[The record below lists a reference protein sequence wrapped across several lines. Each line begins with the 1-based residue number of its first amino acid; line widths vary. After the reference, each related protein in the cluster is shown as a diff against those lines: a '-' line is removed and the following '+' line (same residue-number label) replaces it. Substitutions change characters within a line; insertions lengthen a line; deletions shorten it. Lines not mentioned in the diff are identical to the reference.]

1 MNEKPTISQTNF
13 STAARTR
20 YFYSVKT
27 YIDLIIHAVLL
38 CAGFFGIYATT
49 RLLVLRKTH
58 VFYMIWLISHSVMFL
73 MYFFLKIGTF
83 DSHPFIYR
91 AFSPIYFFAPGS
103 LYLFFI
109 SLFGNPKDK
118 IKYLLH
124 LSPIF
129 IVTIFTFIQVYF
141 FRDNLYNN
149 IHDFQ
154 LQIRSSNQTYVK
166 RPFQT
171 ETMLFA
177 VRSVLVLIYVI
188 LIDKELKKPQ
198 NHKIYESWRSIFKPI
213 RINVYLVMGI
223 LIPHQIL
230 RLIFHIDIGNFI
242 FLNTI
247 TIVAA
252 FMFFWHLSLLL
263 KDFEKPNSVFR
274 QRSGEPDTNPSWD
287 IPEKSL
293 FILHQIY
300 KDQLYLDPMLGI
312 GKIATVFGS
321 TEEKFSL
328 FFNNTIPFS
337 FTSYINYLRIIHY
350 ENSSNDKFSKEANI
364 INAGFNTRASYYQ
377 WEKRKPKLAG
387 QINPIL
393 ASFDQ
398 PSQPQTPSHQ
408 ETAHAVTPGWIS
420 KVQASLTKL

>member
-1 MNEKPTISQTNF
+1 MQSMLINLFIHTI
-13 STAARTR
+13 
-20 YFYSVKT
+20 
-27 YIDLIIHAVLL
+27 LL
-38 CAGFFGIYATT
+38 CAGIFGIYAVT
-49 RLLVLRKTH
+49 RLISLHKTH
-58 VFYMIWLISHSVMFL
+58 VFYLIWLTSHSLMFL
-73 MYFFLKIGTF
+73 MYFALKTGTF
-83 DSHPFIYR
+83 DAYPILYR
-91 AFSPIYFFAPGS
+91 SMSPLYFFAPAS
-103 LYLFFI
+103 LYLFFSTLI
-109 SLFGNPKDK
+109 HNHKTRWEYF
-118 IKYLLH
+118 LH
-124 LSPIF
+124 LLPAI
-129 IVTIFTFIQVYF
+129 IILTITILE
-141 FRDNLYNN
+141 NSLYNN
-149 IHDFQ
+149 HVIGTLKSFQAQIQNPNHESVQNPFKLEKVLFAFRSIIGLIYIRLIHGALNTKTHRAIHDSWQRVFQ
-154 LQIRSSNQTYVK
+154 
-166 RPFQT
+166 
-171 ETMLFA
+171 
-177 VRSVLVLIYVI
+177 
-188 LIDKELKKPQ
+188 
-198 NHKIYESWRSIFKPI
+198 PI
-213 RINVYLVMGI
+213 RINIYIVVIFLVPTI
-223 LIPHQIL
+223 LIKE
-230 RLIFHIDIGNFI
+230 IFQIGNGKFVI
-242 FLNTI
+242 INAVVVF
-247 TIVAA
+247 AA

-337 FTSYINYLRIIHY
+337 FTSYINYLRIIHC
-350 ENSSNDKFSKEANI
+350 ENNSNDKFSKEANI

-420 KVQASLTKL
+420 KVRASLTKL

>member
-1 MNEKPTISQTNF
+1 MQSMLINLFIHTI
-13 STAARTR
+13 
-20 YFYSVKT
+20 
-27 YIDLIIHAVLL
+27 LL
-38 CAGFFGIYATT
+38 CAGIFGIYAVT
-49 RLLVLRKTH
+49 RLISLHKTH
-58 VFYMIWLISHSVMFL
+58 VFYLIWLTSHSLMFL
-73 MYFFLKIGTF
+73 MYFALKTGTF
-83 DSHPFIYR
+83 DAYPILYR
-91 AFSPIYFFAPGS
+91 SMSPLYFFAPAS
-103 LYLFFI
+103 LYLFFSTLI
-109 SLFGNPKDK
+109 HNHKTRWEYF
-118 IKYLLH
+118 LH
-124 LSPIF
+124 LLPAI
-129 IVTIFTFIQVYF
+129 IILTITILE
-141 FRDNLYNN
+141 NSLYNN
-149 IHDFQ
+149 HVIGTLKSFQAQIQNPNHESVQNPFKLEKVLFAFRSIIGLIYIRLIHGALNTKTHRAIHDSWQRVFQ
-154 LQIRSSNQTYVK
+154 
-166 RPFQT
+166 
-171 ETMLFA
+171 
-177 VRSVLVLIYVI
+177 
-188 LIDKELKKPQ
+188 
-198 NHKIYESWRSIFKPI
+198 PI
-213 RINVYLVMGI
+213 RINIYIVVIFLVPTI
-223 LIPHQIL
+223 LIKE
-230 RLIFHIDIGNFI
+230 IFQIGNGKFVI
-242 FLNTI
+242 INAVVVF
-247 TIVAA
+247 AA

-350 ENSSNDKFSKEANI
+350 ENSSNNKFSKEANI

-420 KVQASLTKL
+420 KVRASLTKL

>member
-1 MNEKPTISQTNF
+1 MQSMLINLFIHTI
-13 STAARTR
+13 
-20 YFYSVKT
+20 
-27 YIDLIIHAVLL
+27 LL
-38 CAGFFGIYATT
+38 CAGIFGIYAVT
-49 RLLVLRKTH
+49 RLISLHKTH
-58 VFYMIWLISHSVMFL
+58 VFYLIWLTSHSLMFL
-73 MYFFLKIGTF
+73 MYFALKTGTF
-83 DSHPFIYR
+83 DAYPILYR
-91 AFSPIYFFAPGS
+91 SMSPLYFFAPAS
-103 LYLFFI
+103 LYLFFSTLI
-109 SLFGNPKDK
+109 HNHKTRWEYF
-118 IKYLLH
+118 LH
-124 LSPIF
+124 LLPAI
-129 IVTIFTFIQVYF
+129 IILTITILE
-141 FRDNLYNN
+141 NSLYNN
-149 IHDFQ
+149 HVIGTLKSFQAQIQNPNHESVQNPFKLEKVLFAFRSIIGLIYIRLIHGALNTKTHRAIHDSWQRVFQ
-154 LQIRSSNQTYVK
+154 
-166 RPFQT
+166 
-171 ETMLFA
+171 
-177 VRSVLVLIYVI
+177 
-188 LIDKELKKPQ
+188 
-198 NHKIYESWRSIFKPI
+198 PI
-213 RINVYLVMGI
+213 RINIYIVVIFLVPTI
-223 LIPHQIL
+223 LIKE
-230 RLIFHIDIGNFI
+230 IFQIGNGKFVI
-242 FLNTI
+242 INAVVVF
-247 TIVAA
+247 AA

-350 ENSSNDKFSKEANI
+350 ENSSNNKFSKEANI

-377 WEKRKPKLAG
+377 WEKRKSKLAG

-420 KVQASLTKL
+420 KVRASLTKL

>member
-1 MNEKPTISQTNF
+1 MQSMLINLFIHTI
-13 STAARTR
+13 
-20 YFYSVKT
+20 
-27 YIDLIIHAVLL
+27 LL
-38 CAGFFGIYATT
+38 CAGIFGIYAVT
-49 RLLVLRKTH
+49 RLISLHKTH
-58 VFYMIWLISHSVMFL
+58 VFYLIWLTSHSLMFL
-73 MYFFLKIGTF
+73 MYFALKTGTF
-83 DSHPFIYR
+83 DAYPILYR
-91 AFSPIYFFAPGS
+91 SMSPLYFFAPAS
-103 LYLFFI
+103 LYLFFSTLI
-109 SLFGNPKDK
+109 HNHKTRWEYF
-118 IKYLLH
+118 LH
-124 LSPIF
+124 LLPAI
-129 IVTIFTFIQVYF
+129 IILTITILE
-141 FRDNLYNN
+141 NSLYNN
-149 IHDFQ
+149 HVIGTLKSFQAQIQNPNHESVQNPFKLEKVLFAFRSIIGLIYIRLIHGALNTKTHRAIHDSWQRVFQ
-154 LQIRSSNQTYVK
+154 
-166 RPFQT
+166 
-171 ETMLFA
+171 
-177 VRSVLVLIYVI
+177 
-188 LIDKELKKPQ
+188 
-198 NHKIYESWRSIFKPI
+198 PI
-213 RINVYLVMGI
+213 RINIYIVVIFLVPTI
-223 LIPHQIL
+223 LIKE
-230 RLIFHIDIGNFI
+230 IFQIGNGKFVI
-242 FLNTI
+242 INAVVVF
-247 TIVAA
+247 AA

-420 KVQASLTKL
+420 KVRASLTKL

>member
-1 MNEKPTISQTNF
+1 ML
-13 STAARTR
+13 
-20 YFYSVKT
+20 
-27 YIDLIIHAVLL
+27 IDLFIHTIFF
-38 CAGFFGIYATT
+38 CAGIFGIYAVT
-49 RLLVLRKTH
+49 RLITLHKTH
-58 VFYMIWLISHSVMFL
+58 AFYLIWLTSHSVMFL
-73 MYFFLKIGTF
+73 MYLALKTGTF
-83 DSHPFIYR
+83 DAYPILYR
-91 AFSPIYFFAPGS
+91 SMSPLYFFAPAS
-103 LYLFFI
+103 LYLFFSKLIHSHKTRWEYFLHLLPAIIILTITIIEI
-109 SLFGNPKDK
+109 SLYHDHIIVNIKSFQAQIQNPTHESVQNPFKLEK
-118 IKYLLH
+118 VLFALRSIIGLIYIRLIHRALKKEIP
-124 LSPIF
+124 SPIEDSWQR
-129 IVTIFTFIQVYF
+129 V
-141 FRDNLYNN
+141 
-149 IHDFQ
+149 FQ
-154 LQIRSSNQTYVK
+154 
-166 RPFQT
+166 
-171 ETMLFA
+171 
-177 VRSVLVLIYVI
+177 
-188 LIDKELKKPQ
+188 
-198 NHKIYESWRSIFKPI
+198 PI
-213 RINVYLVMGI
+213 RINIYIVVAFLVPTVLLKEIFQLGNGKF
-223 LIPHQIL
+223 LIINAVVV
-230 RLIFHIDIGNFI
+230 F
-242 FLNTI
+242 
-247 TIVAA
+247 AA
-252 FMFFWHLSLLL
+252 FMFFKHIHLLL
-263 KDFEKPNSVFR
+263 RDLDKPNSIFKSQAQEVNS
-274 QRSGEPDTNPSWD
+274 RSTHTID

-420 KVQASLTKL
+420 KVRASLTKL